1 MTPLVLSDHQKQDI
15 REAVEEIRRV
25 MRDIE
30 AQHTATPE
38 CLVCFLQDVTAGI
51 FESCG
56 IAEVDTPPSDPV
68 VIRSN

>member
-30 AQHTATPE
+30 ITPMVN
-38 CLVCFLQDVTAGI
+38 CSHVKDQ
-51 FESCG
+51 
-56 IAEVDTPPSDPV
+56 
-68 VIRSN
+68 R